1 VLAGRRFRWPFVL
14 TRTFAL
20 DSCPSHMLSVI
31 VQTSSGAV
39 HGEDRL
45 SQRFDV
51 REGAAAYV
59 TTQGASPIH
68 RAGAG
73 SESRDGVTLAVAR
86 GGYLEYL
93 PEARILF
100 PDSALD
106 QTIEIECALGGMA
119 LVSDAFTIHNLGG
132 ARGFRRFRSTTVLR
146 CDGDLSSS
154 IGPISSRSGQAGRPA
169 SAPSA
174 RSSSP
179 RLARRRRPLRWRRIF
194 RGRSRR
200 LPASTPRPVPFQ
212 GTPAWASASQ
222 RASCGICGAARLRS
236 GLVSAARSTARP
248 RHRAEKEMIEYRSA
262 CHRHLSRLSR
272 SNPMLEL
279 LAKSPCLSSSL
290 L

>member
-146 CDGDLSSS
+146 CDGDLRFIDRTDIESF
-154 IGPISSRSGQAGRPA
+154 GASGQAGFRAFGSILLAAPGSEAPTAALAEDLSGALA
-169 SAPSA
+169 STAGLYA
-174 RSSSP
+174 AASP
-179 RLARRRRPLRWRRIF
+179 LPGNAGVGVRLAARELRDLRRGAAEVWFGVRRALYGTAPT
-194 RGRSRR
+194 SRR
-200 LPASTPRPVPFQ
+200 K
-212 GTPAWASASQ
+212 GDD
-222 RASCGICGAARLRS
+222 
-236 GLVSAARSTARP
+236 
-248 RHRAEKEMIEYRSA
+248 
-262 CHRHLSRLSR
+262 
-272 SNPMLEL
+272 
-279 LAKSPCLSSSL
+279 
-290 L
+290 